1 MTKNNLIFLDTETTG
16 LGPDDRLCQLAYTF
30 MGEEHE
36 ALFKPPLP
44 ISIDAMSVTHIT
56 NRMVEDKE
64 TFAESRMKM
73 DLMRLLAEGN
83 VLVAH
88 NARFDVDMLRRED
101 IVVKEFIDTFKVI
114 YFLDE
119 TDAIPRYALQYLRYY
134 FDLNIDEAPAHSAL
148 GDVRVLVALF
158 EYLFGMMM
166 ERIGNEEQ
174 VLAQMIEVSSK
185 PLLYRTFTFGKHMG
199 KAVKVVADED
209 PGYINWLLNQKIMS
223 RENGED
229 DDENW
234 IYTLDFYTKNKVN

>member
-1 MTKNNLIFLDTETTG
+1 MTRNNLIFLDTETTG

-30 MGEEHE
+30 ADVEHE

-64 TFAESRMKM
+64 AFSESRMKM

-83 VLVAH
+83 ILVAH

-119 TDAIPRYALQYLRYY
+119 NDEIPRYALQYLRYY

-158 EYLFGMMM
+158 DFLFQMMM
-166 ERIGNEEQ
+166 ERVGDEEK

-185 PLLYRTFTFGKHMG
+185 PLLYRTFTFGKHIG

-234 IYTLDFYTKNKVN
+234 IYTLDFYIKK

>member
-1 MTKNNLIFLDTETTG
+1 MNQQNLLFLDTETTG
-16 LGPDDRLCQLAYTF
+16 LGPDDRLCQVAYRF
-30 MGEEHE
+30 AGQEHE

-64 TFAESRMKM
+64 IFSESHMKM
-73 DLMRLLAEGN
+73 DLMRLLMEGGI
-83 VLVAH
+83 LVAH
-88 NARFDVDMLRRED
+88 NARFDREMLQRED
-101 IVVKEFIDTFKVI
+101 VEVKQYIDTFKVI
-114 YFLDE
+114 YHLDQNDE
-119 TDAIPRYALQYLRYY
+119 IPRYALQYLRYY
-134 FDLNIDEAPAHSAL
+134 FDLEVEEATAHSAL

-158 EYLFGMMM
+158 ERLY
-166 ERIGNEEQ
+166 Q
-174 VLAQMIEVSSK
+174 TMIERGGDEESVIKEMVDLSSK

-199 KAVKVVADED
+199 KAVKQVAGED

-234 IYTLDFYTKNKVN
+234 IYTLDFYSPK

>member
-1 MTKNNLIFLDTETTG
+1 MNRQNLVFLDTETTG
-16 LGPDDRLCQLAYTF
+16 LGPDDRLCQLAYAF
-30 MGEEHE
+30 NGEEHE

-73 DLMRLLAEGN
+73 DLMRLLAEGG
-83 VLVAH
+83 VMVAH

-101 IVVKEFIDTFKVI
+101 IVVHQFIDTFKVI
-114 YFLDE
+114 YALDE
-119 TDAIPRYALQYLRYY
+119 NDEIPRYALQYLRYY

-158 EYLFGMMM
+158 EYLFGVMM
-166 ERIGNEEQ
+166 ERIGDEEK
-174 VLAQMIEVSSK
+174 VLAEMIEVSSR

-199 KAVKVVADED
+199 KSVKVVADED

-234 IYTLDFYTKNKVN
+234 IYTLDFWIKK